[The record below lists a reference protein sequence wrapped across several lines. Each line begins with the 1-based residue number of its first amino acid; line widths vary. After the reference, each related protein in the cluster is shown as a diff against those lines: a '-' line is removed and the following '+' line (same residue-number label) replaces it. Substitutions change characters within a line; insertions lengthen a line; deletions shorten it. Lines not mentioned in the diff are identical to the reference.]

1 MTTRNE
7 DYPHGMSITDARNKL
22 TQLPES
28 LSTSPGVI
36 PLTRRGRP
44 VMALMSW
51 ELYESLTDTLEVM
64 SDPGLMAQLR
74 QSIQD
79 IRENKTVSLYELQ
92 EQLDN
97 P

>member
-1 MTTRNE
+1 MATRNE
-7 DYPHGMSITDARNKL
+7 EYPHGMSITDARNKL
-22 TQLPES
+22 TKLPES
-28 LSTSPGVI
+28 LSGSPGVI

-79 IRENKTVSLYELQ
+79 IQEKRTVSLDELRD
-92 EQLDN
+92 QLDRS
-97 P
+97 